1 MDRNTSGPAQ
11 REPAGLAAV
20 LWDMDGTL
28 VDSEKLWD
36 VSLHELARHLG
47 GELARPAR
55 EAMVGSS
62 MWRTMEMMFDHLGV
76 QRRPEAMAEAAGWL
90 RERTRELFARG
101 LPWRPGGPEALRLVR
116 GTGLATALVTST
128 ERALVECALDSIGRE
143 HFDVIVCGDEVPATK
158 PAPDPYLIAAA
169 KLGVAP
175 SDCVAVEDSPTGA
188 ASAEAAG
195 CAVLVVASEVPVP
208 PGPARTH
215 RDGLGGLTEAEL
227 REAWA
232 IASGGNHRTPHGG
245 PSARRQSQR

>member
-1 MDRNTSGPAQ
+1 MSENATRPDREAS
-11 REPAGLAAV
+11 AGLAAV

-36 VSLHELARHLG
+36 VSLRELARHLG
-47 GELARPAR
+47 GELGQAAR

-62 MWRTMEMMFDHLGV
+62 MWRTMEMMFDHLGLE
-76 QRRPEAMAEAAGWL
+76 RRPEPMAEAAGWL
-90 RERTRELFARG
+90 RTRTQELFARG
-101 LPWRPGGPEALRLVR
+101 LPWRAGAPEALRLVR
-116 GTGLATALVTST
+116 GSGLATALVTST

-195 CAVLVVASEVPVP
+195 CAVLVVPSEVPVP
-208 PGPARTH
+208 PGSARTH
-215 RDGLGGLTEAEL
+215 RDGLDGLTEAEL
-227 REAWA
+227 RHAWA
-232 IASGGNHRTPHGG
+232 LTSGGNHRTPHGG
-245 PSARRQSQR
+245 PSALRQSER